1 MSNTQWS
8 GQERFAGGAASS
20 DSVARDIVSFRALK
34 PQ

>member
-8 GQERFAGGAASS
+8 GQERFAGGAVSS
-20 DSVARDIVSFRALK
+20 GSIARDIASFRALK